1 MDVAKWERED
11 IGRHIGYL
19 PQAVELF
26 SGTVR
31 ENIARL
37 GMGDPVAVVTAAQ
50 IAGVHEMILRLER
63 GYDTEIG
70 DGGTVLSGGQCQR
83 IALARAVHGAPRLVV
98 LDEPDANLDSE
109 GEKAVLKALHRLKD
123 SGATVVV
130 ITHRPG
136 ILRAADKVLVLAAG
150 MVQAFGPV
158 ENVIRALPGAQP
170 VQRLASE
177 AG

>member
-1 MDVAKWERED
+1 MTDRKEKRGSPRVAADLKL
-11 IGRHIGYL
+11 YL
-19 PQAVELF
+19 
-26 SGTVR
+26 
-31 ENIARL
+31 
-37 GMGDPVAVVTAAQ
+37 
-50 IAGVHEMILRLER
+50 
-63 GYDTEIG
+63 
-70 DGGTVLSGGQCQR
+70 
-83 IALARAVHGAPRLVV
+83 
-98 LDEPDANLDSE
+98 DAE

-158 ENVIRALPGAQP
+158 ENVIRALPTAQP
-170 VQRLASE
+170 LQRLASE